1 MSRVRI
7 KICGVTRAEDALA
20 AVRLGADALGFNFWP
35 GSKRHITP
43 AAARVIIAR
52 LPPFV
57 TPVGVFVNQLEGEM
71 RAIAAET
78 GIQVF
83 QLHGDEPPAL
93 CARLPLPVV
102 KAIPV
107 DQVRTLSRLL
117 SYEVSAFL
125 LDTPSR
131 GYGGSGEPFE
141 WSLAEGVSEV
151 APVILAGGLTPENV
165 AAALRAVRP
174 YAVDVASGVE
184 SSPGVKDMGKMS
196 RFVAAVREA
205 GLP

>member
-1 MSRVRI
+1 MTVRV
-7 KICGVTRAEDALA
+7 KICGLTRLEDALC

-78 GIQVF
+78 GIQLF
-83 QLHGDEPPAL
+83 QLHGDEPPEL

-107 DQVRTLSRLL
+107 DRVRTLSRLL

-131 GYGGSGEPFE
+131 GHGGSGVPFD
-141 WSLAEGVSEV
+141 WSLAEGVSDV
-151 APVILAGGLTPENV
+151 APVILAGGLDPDNV
-165 AAALRAVRP
+165 ADAIRAVRP

-184 SSPGVKDMGKMS
+184 SEPGVKSASKMA
-196 RFVAAVREA
+196 RFIARAKETR
-205 GLP
+205 